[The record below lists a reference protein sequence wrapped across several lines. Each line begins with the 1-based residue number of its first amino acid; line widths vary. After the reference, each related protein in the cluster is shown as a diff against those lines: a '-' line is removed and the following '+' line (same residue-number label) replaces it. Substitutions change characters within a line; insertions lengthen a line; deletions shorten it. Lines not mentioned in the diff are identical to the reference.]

1 MEIRHTGSAKLTFK
15 NGDQH
20 TVKVAFIVKDK
31 KGYGSIW
38 GPYAFVQ
45 GVQAELEI
53 GGFALPI
60 TFTAADATGPSS
72 FILSGSARPLS

>member
-1 MEIRHTGSAKLTFK
+1 MEVSHTGSAKLTLR

-20 TVKVAFIVKDK
+20 TVKVAFIVKNK

-38 GPYAFVQ
+38 GPHAYMQ

>member
-1 MEIRHTGSAKLTFK
+1 MELSHMGSAKLTFK

-20 TVKVAFIVKDK
+20 TVKVAFIIKDK

-38 GPYAFVQ
+38 GPHAFMQ
-45 GVQAELEI
+45 GVQAELEM
-53 GGFALPI
+53 GGFVLPI